1 MLEWSGQEDHD
12 MTDDFETRDDALA
25 KDRATSADDPPASR
39 SGPYADDGTTLTGES
54 ESSAGTRDTDPAEPP
69 GGAPAPAE

>member
-1 MLEWSGQEDHD
+1 MLEWSAQEDHD

-25 KDRATSADDPPASR
+25 TDRARNGDDASASR
-39 SGPYADDGTTLTGES
+39 PGPYADDGTTLTGES
-54 ESSAGTRDTDPAEPP
+54 ESSAGTRDADPEEPA